1 MSDSVWARL
10 RGHRWLPQATAVVVL
25 AALVA
30 GFFVVRAERRADH
43 NAAVLARACGGV
55 LPRDAVRDLLSG
67 DVRWELRTG
76 AGPRALAG
84 CAVGGTGEDEPRL
97 EFAAV
102 PLADPP
108 LKGVR
113 AEDLAGD
120 TPYASAPEWAR
131 EHERA
136 DTQVTVACPAG
147 LPGHPR
153 RVTGFR
159 VYASLVGGPEAAAEL
174 GPAVAALA
182 NDVRE
187 RNRCGGVPV
196 RPSDARAPAPAR
208 DDGGEREEN
217 PAPCRWFGGKTESAA
232 GGEHAW
238 ARGCAIGL
246 PATDVHAVSSAS
258 WWGDVL
264 PEARTEYGAELAGL
278 GGGAPASAVR
288 RSYEVAAWARSRC
301 AQGTTLH
308 RVSVS
313 GLDKAALAAR
323 VDGLLD
329 RYLAAATGCRD
340 VEVLGKVWA

>member
-1 MSDSVWARL
+1 MWARL

>member
-1 MSDSVWARL
+1 MSDSVWARG
-10 RGHRWLPQATAVVVL
+10 RRHRWLPPATAVVLL

-30 GFFVVRAERRADH
+30 GFLVVRAERRADH

-55 LPRDAVRDLLSG
+55 LPRDVVRDLLSG
-67 DVRWELRTG
+67 DVRWELRPG

-84 CAVGGTGEDEPRL
+84 CTVGGTGEDDARL

-108 LKGVR
+108 LRGVR
-113 AEDLAGD
+113 AEDLARD

-131 EHERA
+131 AHERA

-153 RVTGFR
+153 PVTGFR
-159 VYASLVGGPEAAAEL
+159 VYASLVGGPEAAEL
-174 GPAVAALA
+174 APAVAALA
-182 NDVRE
+182 NDVRK
-187 RNRCGGVPV
+187 RNRCGGAPV
-196 RPSDARAPAPAR
+196 RPSDARAPAPER
-208 DDGGEREEN
+208 GDDGERGET

-246 PATDVHAVSSAS
+246 PAPDVHAVSSAS

-278 GGGAPASAVR
+278 GGGAPASATR

-313 GLDKAALAAR
+313 GLDKTALAAR
-323 VDGLLD
+323 VDALLD
-329 RYLAAATGCRD
+329 RYLAAARGCRD
-340 VEVLGKVWA
+340 IEVLGKVWA